1 MANLSENPQWVD
13 GIYQIETS
21 DPVVGG
27 PDGVSN
33 RQAKELANRTRYL
46 KKEQEKT
53 GSDLATHAAAAD
65 PHTQYA
71 PKANPTFTG
80 TPKAPTPATDNNS
93 QQVATTAFVK
103 SVAATKLAKDQNGA
117 DIQDRELFNRNLGSS
132 RAYSSSIP
140 IGGSAGSWT
149 TAEFIGWLESQG
161 AFVHAYWACRGSWSY
176 THNKII
182 SDTECGQIPLAGSVV
197 EVMGQ
202 HDATTIRIT
211 TPSTTPAGLSD
222 SANAQFT
229 YIYNGVD
236 YSPGWRRDYNTKNKP
251 TATDVGALPEKAVA
265 QAAAKLAT
273 PRTINGVPFDGSA
286 NIALTPANIGA
297 LPVAGTAAAATKLA
311 VARKIAGVAF
321 DGTADIDVNSQGI
334 FSASLSIGNA
344 VDLNTYTTP
353 GLYHQA
359 VNAQAASGKNYPEAQ
374 AGSLEVLKH
383 AGITQV
389 YRIYNNSRCYK
400 RTQYSGAW
408 SAWVLDYDTANKPTA
423 ADVGAI
429 TKADAD
435 NHYVR
440 QGSSGV
446 VYKNDD
452 LAWNSPTGA
461 YLKDNGGD
469 ASLIWHIGLNTGST
483 SAAQFH
489 FNYANGGLKY
499 RSARDNHGFERPW
512 ARIYTDQDKPTA
524 ADIGALPIAGTAV
537 AATKL
542 ATSRK
547 INGVEFDGTTDINLN
562 LGLKL
567 KALGQYSPMNAV
579 GVEFTAVNANTL
591 RCYITRQDQGYY
603 VELGVTKMVLVDAT
617 LTDVI
622 SAPYVRRR
630 LAGSFPVTKIT
641 MDNGLNASN
650 GLWEINYPN
659 HGVAVGAKKSFYIM
673 GLVYREVGMHAIG
686 QVADIDGLYYQMNV
700 ELDTTV
706 SNPRVPI
713 IAYAESELSSYFAI
727 PIQVYGRKNFVNQR
741 FGSIAHADFLDNSHI
756 SVCASDNNT
765 DGIIISSMVTVM
777 VYDL

>member
-33 RQAKELANRTRYL
+33 RQAKELASRTRYL

-71 PKANPTFTG
+71 PKENPTFTG
-80 TPKAPTPATDNNS
+80 APKAPTPATDSNS

-103 SVAATKLAKDQNGA
+103 SVAVTKLAKDQNGA
-117 DIQDRELFNRNLGSS
+117 DILDRELFNRNLGSS

-140 IGGSAGSWT
+140 IGGSAGLWT

-161 AFVHAYWACRGSWSY
+161 AFVHAYWVCRGSWSY
-176 THNKII
+176 AHNKII

-202 HDATTIRIT
+202 NDATTIRIT

-311 VARKIAGVAF
+311 VTRKIAGVAF

-524 ADIGALPIAGTAV
+524 ADIGALPVAGTAV
-537 AATKL
+537 SATKL
-542 ATSRK
+542 ATPRK
-547 INGVEFDGTTDINLN
+547 INGVEFDGSKNITLTPAN
-562 LGLKL
+562 LGFKEIIETG
-567 KALGQYSPMNAV
+567 AGA
-579 GVEFTAVNANTL
+579 
-591 RCYITRQDQGYY
+591 GYY
-603 VELGVTKMVLVDAT
+603 WRKYADAMIELFASEDVVMGSNKNVIFPINIKEMIFITANDIGGYNGGNAYTVRISNVTNTGFLVSWD
-617 LTDVI
+617 
-622 SAPYVRRR
+622 R
-630 LAGSFPVTKIT
+630 FNE
-641 MDNGLNASN
+641 NGIWN
-650 GLWEINYPN
+650 
-659 HGVAVGAKKSFYIM
+659 KKT
-673 GLVYREVGMHAIG
+673 
-686 QVADIDGLYYQMNV
+686 LYYHM
-700 ELDTTV
+700 
-706 SNPRVPI
+706 
-713 IAYAESELSSYFAI
+713 IAKSA
-727 PIQVYGRKNFVNQR
+727 
-741 FGSIAHADFLDNSHI
+741 
-756 SVCASDNNT
+756 
-765 DGIIISSMVTVM
+765 
-777 VYDL
+777 

>member
-33 RQAKELANRTRYL
+33 RQAKELASRTSYL

-53 GSDLATHAAAAD
+53 GSDLAKHTAAAD

-71 PKANPTFTG
+71 PKENPTFTG
-80 TPKAPTPATDNNS
+80 TPKAPTPATDSNS
-93 QQVATTAFVK
+93 QQIATTAFVR
-103 SVAATKLAKDQNGA
+103 SVGSTKLAKDQNGA

-140 IGGSAGSWT
+140 IGGSAGLWT

-161 AFVHAYWACRGSWSY
+161 AFVHAYWVCRGSWSY
-176 THNKII
+176 AHNKII

-202 HDATTIRIT
+202 NDATTIRIT
-211 TPSTTPAGLSD
+211 TPSTTPAGFSD

-229 YIYNGVD
+229 YVYNGID

-251 TATDVGALPEKAVA
+251 TAADVGALPVNAVA

-297 LPVAGTAAAATKLA
+297 LPASGTAVSAAKLA

-321 DGTADIDVNSQGI
+321 DGTADININSQGI

-344 VDLNTYTTP
+344 VDLNAYTTP

-359 VNAQAASGKNYPEAQ
+359 ANVQAASGKNYPEAQ

-400 RTQYSGAW
+400 RTQYSGVW
-408 SAWVLDYDTANKPTA
+408 SAWVLDYDTENKPTA
-423 ADVGAI
+423 ADIGAMAK
-429 TKADAD
+429 TDAD
-435 NHYVR
+435 NNYVR

-461 YLKDNGGD
+461 YLKDNGTHS
-469 ASLIWHIGLNTGST
+469 SLIWHMGLNTGSA
-483 SAAQFH
+483 SAAQFY
-489 FNYANGGLKY
+489 FDFANGGVKY
-499 RSARDNHGFERPW
+499 RSSRDNSGFEKPW
-512 ARIYTDQDKPTA
+512 ARIYSDQDKPTA
-524 ADIGALPIAGTAV
+524 AEIGALPVAGTAV
-537 AATKL
+537 SATKL
-542 ATSRK
+542 AIPRK
-547 INGVEFDGTTDINLN
+547 INGVEFDGTSDINLN
-562 LGLKL
+562 LGFKL
-567 KALGQYSPMNAV
+567 KALGQYSPMNGV

-650 GLWEINYPN
+650 GMWEINYPN
-659 HGVAVGAKKSFYIM
+659 HGVAVGSKKSFYIM

-686 QVADIDGLYYQMNV
+686 QVADIDGLQYQMNV
-700 ELDTTV
+700 ELDTPV
-706 SNPRVPI
+706 SNLRVPI
-713 IAYAESELSSYFAI
+713 IAHAESELSSYFAI

-777 VYDL
+777 IYDL